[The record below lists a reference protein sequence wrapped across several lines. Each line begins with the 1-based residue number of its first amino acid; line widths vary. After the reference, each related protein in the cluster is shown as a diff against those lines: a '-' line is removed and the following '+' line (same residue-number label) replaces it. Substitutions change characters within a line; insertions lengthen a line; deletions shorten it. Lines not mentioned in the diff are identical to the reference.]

1 MCDHRQK
8 LTFLCGKP
16 FSTVSSLLGLNG
28 ARTPCSNL
36 LLYALLRILE
46 LLWLIDGAPA
56 PSPVALIQ
64 GYYSGEK
71 SINYGHG
78 FQSLCETSTKLCMK

>member
-1 MCDHRQK
+1 MNR
-8 LTFLCGKP
+8 LSGKP

-28 ARTPCSNL
+28 AWTPCANL
-36 LLYALLRILE
+36 LLYALLCILK
-46 LLWLIDGAPA
+46 LLRLIDGAPA
-56 PSPVALIQ
+56 PCPVALIQ

-71 SINYGHG
+71 HICYGHG